1 MTSAASSDTSERP
14 GRLAAGVVG
23 AGRVGSV
30 LGAALGRAGHIVVAA
45 SGRSDASRRRAR
57 DRLPDVP
64 LLEPTEVV
72 ARADLALLAV
82 PDGELPAL
90 VTELTATG
98 AVASGQLVAHTS
110 GRYGVGV
117 LEPAAREGA
126 LPMALHPVMTFTGRP
141 DDSTRLVGCFFG
153 VTAPEPLRPI
163 AEALVVELGGEPAWV
178 PEENRALYHAALAS
192 GANHLVTLVAE
203 SVELLRRAGLEEPHR
218 AISPLLGA
226 ALDNALQF
234 GSAALTGPV
243 ARGDAETVASHL
255 AELRRA
261 SPEAVAAYVAMARLT
276 ADRALRSGMLS
287 PGDAERLLVVLA
299 GPGART

>member
-30 LGAALGRAGHIVVAA
+30 LGAALGRAGHTVVAA

-178 PEENRALYHAALAS
+178 PEENRPLYHAALAS

-287 PGDAERLLVVLA
+287 PEDAERLLVVLA